1 MKDRDPI
8 SWWLVVAGALS
19 IVLVIALLPGA
30 FPALATSISQDTAF
44 WYLAR
49 VGGFVAYV
57 LVWLSVTFGLLL
69 TSKVARVWPGV
80 GRASSIHRSLS
91 VLALVYIVFHM
102 LILLGDRY
110 IGFSLISLLVP
121 FATTAYRPF
130 WVGLGQVAAYM
141 LAIVAISSY
150 VRRRVGAKI
159 WRVLHYI
166 TFILF
171 YLALAH
177 GLLAGT
183 DAHTPWAL
191 GLYLST
197 GLITYALTVYRVLV
211 SVSSREGAPE
221 EVHVRITKSYAGH
234 DPAD

>member
-1 MKDRDPI
+1 MKGRDAI
-8 SWWLVVAGALS
+8 SWGIVAVGVLS
-19 IVLVIALLPGA
+19 IALVIALLPGA
-30 FPALATSISQDTAF
+30 FPALGTSISQETAF

-69 TSKVARVWPGV
+69 TSKVARAWPGA
-80 GRASSIHRSLS
+80 GQAASIHRSLS

-130 WVGLGQVAAYM
+130 WVGLGQVAAYL
-141 LAIVAISSY
+141 LAMVALSSY
-150 VRRRVGAKI
+150 VRRRIGTRV
-159 WRVLHYI
+159 WRALHYT

-183 DAHTPWAL
+183 DAQTPWAL
-191 GLYLST
+191 ALYLST
-197 GLITYALTVYRVLV
+197 GLVTYALTVYRILI
-211 SVSSREGAPE
+211 SVSSRAGAPE
-221 EVHVRITKSYAGH
+221 EVHVRITRPYAGH